1 MKHLELNHSQNGE
14 EATPAALDSKLKNL
28 PDNPGIY
35 MMKDERSRV
44 IYVGKARSLKSRVR
58 SYFQSINN
66 LDPKT
71 QTLVGEIADL
81 EYIATDSEVEALIL
95 ENNLIKYYRPKYNIR
110 LRDDKSYPYLKVTIN
125 EDYPRLLLIRN
136 LKTDGSRYFGPY
148 TDVGALRD
156 TMRLLEAVF
165 PLRSCKTSRLKNQ
178 GRPCLNAHIGRC
190 LAPCSG
196 EVTQEDYAEM
206 VKQVVLFL
214 EGRTEKLVAEIKR
227 RMEEAADHLEY
238 ERAARLRDQL
248 KAVEAVVEKQKMVST
263 RLGDQDVIGLAV
275 GFDEAVAQ
283 VFFMREG
290 KLVGRESFWLNHTG
304 DNTPAEILAAFLKQ
318 YYAAAEV
325 VPPDILLPE
334 PLTTEEGP
342 LLEEWLRGKR
352 RGRLK
357 IQAPRRGEKRQLV
370 ELALKNAQLILQ
382 EKIRDEESLARRRE
396 ETMTLLRRDLRLKAE
411 PRRIE
416 GYDISNLQ
424 GKEAVGSMVVFL
436 DGEPARRE
444 YRRFSIKT
452 VEGPDDY
459 ASLAEV
465 IRRRFKRGLEGNE
478 KFSRFPDLLLIDG
491 GKGQVGA
498 AVEALKELGLNLP
511 CIGLAKE
518 QEQIFPAGESQPI
531 VLPLNSP
538 SLQLLQRVRDE
549 AHRFALEAHR
559 RRRGKAAL
567 QSRLEDIPG
576 IGPRRRRALLKHFGS
591 LARIKQ
597 AGVEEL
603 AQAPGMNRTAA
614 QVVYDYLA
622 EDLQ

>member
-35 MMKDERSRV
+35 QMKDERSRV

-71 QTLVGEIADL
+71 RTLVGEIADL

-227 RMEEAADHLEY
+227 RMEEAADHP
-238 ERAARLRDQL
+238 RMQ
-248 KAVEAVVEKQKMVST
+248 EAWAIA
-263 RLGDQDVIGLAV
+263 D
-275 GFDEAVAQ
+275 
-283 VFFMREG
+283 
-290 KLVGRESFWLNHTG
+290 W
-304 DNTPAEILAAFLKQ
+304 
-318 YYAAAEV
+318 
-325 VPPDILLPE
+325 
-334 PLTTEEGP
+334 
-342 LLEEWLRGKR
+342 
-352 RGRLK
+352 
-357 IQAPRRGEKRQLV
+357 
-370 ELALKNAQLILQ
+370 
-382 EKIRDEESLARRRE
+382 
-396 ETMTLLRRDLRLKAE
+396 
-411 PRRIE
+411 
-416 GYDISNLQ
+416 
-424 GKEAVGSMVVFL
+424 
-436 DGEPARRE
+436 
-444 YRRFSIKT
+444 
-452 VEGPDDY
+452 
-459 ASLAEV
+459 
-465 IRRRFKRGLEGNE
+465 
-478 KFSRFPDLLLIDG
+478 
-491 GKGQVGA
+491 
-498 AVEALKELGLNLP
+498 
-511 CIGLAKE
+511 
-518 QEQIFPAGESQPI
+518 
-531 VLPLNSP
+531 
-538 SLQLLQRVRDE
+538 
-549 AHRFALEAHR
+549 
-559 RRRGKAAL
+559 
-567 QSRLEDIPG
+567 
-576 IGPRRRRALLKHFGS
+576 
-591 LARIKQ
+591 
-597 AGVEEL
+597 
-603 AQAPGMNRTAA
+603 
-614 QVVYDYLA
+614 
-622 EDLQ
+622 